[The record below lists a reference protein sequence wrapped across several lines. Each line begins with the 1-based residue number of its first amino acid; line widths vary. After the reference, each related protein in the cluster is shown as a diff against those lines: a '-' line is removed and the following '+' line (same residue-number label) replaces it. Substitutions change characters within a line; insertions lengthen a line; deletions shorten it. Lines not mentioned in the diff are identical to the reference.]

1 MNHIDRECLLCLEVI
16 ARGFICLTCRQYNPD
31 SDFKLKKGFIVKTKK
46 RNKKKERT
54 QTDWEEEVDW
64 RR

>member
-1 MNHIDRECLLCLEVI
+1 MPALLGGDCQRLHLLDLQ
-16 ARGFICLTCRQYNPD
+16 AKLPGFPISSLRRD
-31 SDFKLKKGFIVKTKK
+31 SVVKTKK
-46 RNKKKERT
+46 RNRKKERT